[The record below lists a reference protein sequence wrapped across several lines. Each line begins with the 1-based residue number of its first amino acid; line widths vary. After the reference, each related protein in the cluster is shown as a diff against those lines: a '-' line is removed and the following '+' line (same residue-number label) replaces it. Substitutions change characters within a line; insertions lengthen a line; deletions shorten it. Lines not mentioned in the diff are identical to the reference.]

1 MSLGPFFLTQ
11 YATFSHAE
19 LWKLD
24 GIINIRSLGPFQ
36 GNGKMTAVNR
46 IKCHSPRKYVSWD
59 ICVGLKALFTKI
71 ILWLLGTLLALNSLI
86 SVYH

>member
-1 MSLGPFFLTQ
+1 MQERNVSWTIFLTQ
-11 YATFSHAE
+11 YATFLE

-46 IKCHSPRKYVSWD
+46 IQCPSPRKCVSWD
-59 ICVGLKALFTKI
+59 IRVGLKALFTKI

-86 SVYH
+86 